1 MYKEVDRLKGTLF
14 IMQTYTSLVLS
25 VCLFVGLTANALAA
39 SSASNQLS
47 DVLST
52 SQLLSARTGLNG
64 PYEPDRGGGRRDFR
78 DTSHSNDV
86 NVEL

>member
-1 MYKEVDRLKGTLF
+1 
-14 IMQTYTSLVLS
+14 MQTYTSLVLS
-25 VCLFVGLTANALAA
+25 VCLFVGLTTNALAA
-39 SSASNQLS
+39 SPASNQLS
-47 DVLST
+47 DILNT

>member
-1 MYKEVDRLKGTLF
+1 
-14 IMQTYTSLVLS
+14 MQIYTSLVLS
-25 VCLFVGLTANALAA
+25 VCLSVSLTANALAA
-39 SSASNQLS
+39 SASNQLS
-47 DVLST
+47 DILSN

-78 DTSHSNDV
+78 DTTHSNDV

>member
-1 MYKEVDRLKGTLF
+1 
-14 IMQTYTSLVLS
+14 MQTYTSLVLS
-25 VCLFVGLTANALAA
+25 VCLFVGLTANSLAV
-39 SSASNQLS
+39 SSASHQLS
-47 DVLST
+47 DIISN

-86 NVEL
+86 KIEL